1 MDLEEGTGSH
11 WGNVLENETE
21 RLFKQRNTEF
31 NFQSERE
38 QQQAEHDT
46 LH

>member
-1 MDLEEGTGSH
+1 MDLEEGTQSH

-21 RLFKQRNTEF
+21 RLFKQRNREF
-31 NFQSERE
+31 NLLSERE

-46 LH
+46 LD